1 MSTHNTHKKPGYAD
15 LQEGVD
21 NLVFEFGLE
30 QAIRMINSLYNNT
43 TIIHKAA
50 RRRELIKDFIIDQ
63 SVLIF
68 DLDKKDFFK
77 NNVRQYREARM
88 ACYHILNRCVKDS
101 HSRIAKAF
109 DKKRGSIQYNICKC
123 HEILSLPENYKDF
136 LQKYKTLES
145 RTIQFI
151 TNLN

>member
-21 NLVFEFGLE
+21 NLVLEFGLE
-30 QAIRMINSLYNNT
+30 QAIRMINSLHNNT
-43 TIIHKAA
+43 AIIHKAA
-50 RRRELIKDFIIDQ
+50 HRHELIKDFIIGQ

-88 ACYHILNRCVKDS
+88 ACYHILNGCIKDS

-109 DKKRGSIQYNICKC
+109 GKKRGSIQYNIRKC
-123 HEILSLPENYKDF
+123 QEILSLPENYKDF
-136 LQKYKTLES
+136 SQKYKTLES
-145 RTIQFI
+145 RIIQFI